1 MEPTSIF
8 DISNTSV
15 SFYLDNVLDGPSQT
29 YYKIISLS
37 AIPPGPLANMVV
49 SRRFPLLSEF
59 KRHSLWDVH
68 GSPCKYVLLRYPKG
82 THGSGSIQNL
92 MSQNDIPSL
101 FAYLSSNGYQ
111 IQTELTKLI
120 SSQGLHNGGMTS
132 RKFIC
137 FATYNG

>member
-49 SRRFPLLSEF
+49 SRRFPLLS
-59 KRHSLWDVH
+59 
-68 GSPCKYVLLRYPKG
+68 
-82 THGSGSIQNL
+82 
-92 MSQNDIPSL
+92 
-101 FAYLSSNGYQ
+101 
-111 IQTELTKLI
+111 
-120 SSQGLHNGGMTS
+120 
-132 RKFIC
+132 
-137 FATYNG
+137 